1 MECDKCAIIKRVA
14 IPTRDLRIL
23 GPVFSHSSNILA
35 REKAMVVNLEF
46 IRATVTAEEVLI
58 LDLLRQEVLPFV
70 DQLRQQTPL
79 KRPFDIQGTVH
90 TDSQENELHVS
101 NGGQW
106 VPLPE
111 AAEGLQCELPFEFQV
126 LETALERDAY
136 PVLDELARNVS
147 TKNLEHVRSLKSNL
161 TPLLACVQKARDE
174 TEHLL
179 DDNEDM
185 ADLYLTRKW
194 VQNQQA
200 EALLGTATSN
210 SIISFAPH
218 LRRLNSDHSAS
229 LATGS
234 ILYEN
239 DVEELEM
246 LLEAYFT
253 QLDGTRNK
261 ILSVREYIDDT
272 EDYENIKLDQQRNE
286 LIQLQL
292 TLTIASFAIAMDT
305 LVASFFGM
313 NIPCRLYEKNGVFD
327 YFLGAT
333 GMAST
338 GQSQSLKRRDAPVTR
353 EGDQLTLTPLGA
365 GNEVGRSCVY
375 MSYKGKT
382 VLFDC
387 GIHPAYSG
395 MAALPYFD
403 EIDPSTID
411 VLLITHFHLDHAAS
425 LPYFL
430 EKTTFKGR
438 VFMTHATKAIYKL
451 LLTDY
456 VKVSKVSVEDMLFD
470 EQDIN
475 RSMDKIEVI
484 DFHQTVEVNGI
495 KFWCYTAGHV
505 LGAAMFMVDIAGV
518 RVLYTGDYSP
528 HQPRHIREKRFTDV
542 IHSTISQG
550 GRVLIPAFALGRAQE
565 LLLILDEYWSNH
577 PELHNIP
584 IYYASPLAKKCM
596 TVYQTYILS
605 MNERIRNQFAN
616 SNPFKFKHISPLNSI
631 EDFTDVGP
639 SVVMASP
646 SGLQSGLSRQL
657 FDMWCSDKKNA
668 CVIPGYVVEGTLA
681 KTIINEPKEVT
692 LMNGLTAPLNMQ
704 VHYISFSA
712 HADYAQTSTFLKELM
727 PPNIILVHGE
737 ANEMGRL
744 KQKLITEFAD
754 GNTKIITPKN
764 CQSVEMYFNS
774 EKMAKTIGKL
784 AEKTPDV
791 GETVS
796 GILVKKGFTYQ
807 IMAPEDLHVFSQLS
821 TANITQR
828 ITIPFSGAFG
838 VIKHRLEQIY
848 ESVES
853 GTDEESGVPTLQVHE
868 RVTVKLESDKHISLH
883 WNADPISDMVSDSVV
898 ALVLNI
904 SREVPKVV
912 VESEAVKSEEENG
925 KKAEKVIYALLV
937 SLFGDVKRG
946 ENGKLVITVDGNV
959 AQLDRQS
966 GDVESENE
974 GLKERVRTVFRR
986 IQGAVRPIPLSAS

>member
-1 MECDKCAIIKRVA
+1 
-14 IPTRDLRIL
+14 
-23 GPVFSHSSNILA
+23 
-35 REKAMVVNLEF
+35 
-46 IRATVTAEEVLI
+46 
-58 LDLLRQEVLPFV
+58 
-70 DQLRQQTPL
+70 
-79 KRPFDIQGTVH
+79 
-90 TDSQENELHVS
+90 
-101 NGGQW
+101 
-106 VPLPE
+106 
-111 AAEGLQCELPFEFQV
+111 
-126 LETALERDAY
+126 
-136 PVLDELARNVS
+136 
-147 TKNLEHVRSLKSNL
+147 
-161 TPLLACVQKARDE
+161 
-174 TEHLL
+174 
-179 DDNEDM
+179 
-185 ADLYLTRKW
+185 
-194 VQNQQA
+194 
-200 EALLGTATSN
+200 
-210 SIISFAPH
+210 
-218 LRRLNSDHSAS
+218 
-229 LATGS
+229 
-234 ILYEN
+234 
-239 DVEELEM
+239 
-246 LLEAYFT
+246 
-253 QLDGTRNK
+253 
-261 ILSVREYIDDT
+261 
-272 EDYENIKLDQQRNE
+272 
-286 LIQLQL
+286 
-292 TLTIASFAIAMDT
+292 
-305 LVASFFGM
+305 
-313 NIPCRLYEKNGVFD
+313 
-327 YFLGAT
+327 
-333 GMAST
+333 MASV
-338 GQSQSLKRRDAPVTR
+338 GQPPSLKRRDAPVSR
-353 EGDQLTLTPLGA
+353 EGDQLIITPLGA

-382 VLFDC
+382 ILFDC

-403 EIDPSTID
+403 EIDPSAID

-475 RSMDKIEVI
+475 RSMDKIEVL

-518 RVLYTGDYSP
+518 RVLYTGDYSREEDRHLRAAELP
-528 HQPRHIREKRFTDV
+528 QFSPDICIIESTYGVQLHQPRNIREKRFTDV

-577 PELHNIP
+577 PEFHNIP

-596 TVYQTYILS
+596 AVYQTYILS

-631 EDFTDVGP
+631 DDFSDVGP

-646 SGLQSGLSRQL
+646 GGLQSGLSRQL
-657 FDMWCSDKKNA
+657 FDIWCSDKKNA

-681 KTIINEPKEVT
+681 KTIISEPKE
-692 LMNGLTAPLNMQ
+692 

-737 ANEMGRL
+737 SHEMGRL
-744 KQKLITEFAD
+744 KTKLMTELAD
-754 GNTKIITPKN
+754 CNTKIITPKN

-774 EKMAKTIGKL
+774 EKMAKTIGRL
-784 AEKTPDV
+784 AEKTPEV

-807 IMAPEDLHVFSQLS
+807 IMAPDDLHIFSQLS

-828 ITIPFSGAFG
+828 ITVPYSGAFG
-838 VIKHRLEQIY
+838 VIKYRLEQIY

-853 GTDEESGVPTLQVHE
+853 STDEESGVPTLRVHDQVTLKQDSE
-868 RVTVKLESDKHISLH
+868 KHISMH
-883 WNADPISDMVSDSVV
+883 WTSDPISDMVSDSIV

-904 SREVPKVV
+904 NREVPKVV
-912 VESEAVKSEEENG
+912 VESEAIKSEEESG
-925 KKAEKVIYALLV
+925 KKAEKVIHALLV
-937 SLFGDVKRG
+937 SLFGDVKLG
-946 ENGKLVITVDGNV
+946 DNGKVVINVDGNV
-959 AQLDRQS
+959 AHLDKQS

-974 GLKERVRTVFRR
+974 GLKERVKTAFMR
-986 IQGAVRPIPLSAS
+986 IQRAVKPIPLAAP